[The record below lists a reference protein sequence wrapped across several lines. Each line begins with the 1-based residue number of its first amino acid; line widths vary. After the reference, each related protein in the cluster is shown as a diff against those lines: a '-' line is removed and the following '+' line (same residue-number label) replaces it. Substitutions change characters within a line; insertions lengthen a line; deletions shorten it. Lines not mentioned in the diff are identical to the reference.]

1 MNIEKTIQLMLDTN
15 PRIYKEIAVEIAMMK
30 QTNTE
35 DSWLH
40 YHGCAIGISRDDY
53 GDGLV
58 YRATAYPSHE
68 NLEAYVHIGDYK

>member
-35 DSWLH
+35 DSWLK
-40 YHGCAIGISRDDY
+40 CKEGIDVHISKE
-53 GDGLV
+53 GSE
-58 YRATAYPSHE
+58 YRAMAYPSLE